1 MRTKQPTLL
10 EALEARVAQL
20 EQRPQLPEL
29 LTVDEFAVLLKTTA
43 NAIRLRHARGQL
55 PTPIDIGNKKLLWR
69 ISDVSQWLSS
79 KE

>member
-1 MRTKQPTLL
+1 MRTRQPNPL
-10 EALEARVAQL
+10 EALEARVAKI

-29 LTVDEFAVLLKTTA
+29 LTVDEFAVVLKTTA

-55 PTPIDIGNKKLLWR
+55 PTPVDIGNKKLLWR
-69 ISDVSQWLSS
+69 VLDVAQWLSN